1 MGDLLIFLS
10 VLFFFAAFLRDE
22 AVFTVLYI
30 FVGLYLAGRWWGG
43 LSLNSLRIERFFTR
57 RAFLGD
63 DVTVRLELKN
73 RGVLPLVWLRVQDS
87 LPAELSVAGSFKRVL
102 TLGPYGTSFFEY
114 TIQTRKRG
122 CYPVGP
128 FRAWSGD
135 LFGLTDE
142 QTAEGQP
149 EALVVYPRIY
159 PLPRFSLPSRSPLGT
174 MRTLQPIFEDP
185 SRIRSK
191 RPYTTGDSLRRID
204 WKASAAAGSLQVKQF
219 EPSIALE
226 TIIFLDLDPADYDM
240 HTFYDSFELGI
251 ILAASAAN
259 WVCAN
264 KQAVGLVTNGADP
277 LDLEENTPL
286 HFRPLPARKGQAH
299 LMRLLDILAR
309 VVAPERKSLP
319 FLDLLNREQVSLPWG
334 SSLLIITPQV
344 DEALFDLLFQAR
356 RSGFNASL
364 ILAGKSVESQKIRQQ
379 AAIFHIPFLHVT
391 SEAELTLGVR

>member
-1 MGDLLIFLS
+1 MNDLLIFLV
-10 VLFFFAAFLRDE
+10 VLFLLATFLRDE

-30 FVGLYLAGRWWGG
+30 FIGLYLAGRWWGG
-43 LSLNSLRIERFFTR
+43 RSLNSLQIERIFTR

-63 DVTVRLELKN
+63 DVNVRLELKN
-73 RGVLPLVWLRVQDS
+73 KGVLPLVWLRVQDS

-102 TLGPYGTSFFEY
+102 TLGPYGASFFEY

-135 LFGLTDE
+135 LFGLIDE
-142 QTAEGQP
+142 QNADGQP
-149 EALVVYPRIY
+149 ESLVVYPRIY

-174 MRTLQPIFEDP
+174 MRTIQPIFEDP

-219 EPSIALE
+219 EPSIALD
-226 TIIFLDLDPADYDM
+226 TMIFLDLDPADYDM

-259 WVCAN
+259 WVITN

-277 LDLEENTPL
+277 LDLEDGKAR
-286 HFRPLPARKGQAH
+286 HFGPLPAHKGQAH
-299 LMRLLDILAR
+299 LMRMLDILAR
-309 VVAPERKSLP
+309 VIAPGRKSMP
-319 FLDLLNREQVSLPWG
+319 FLDLLHHAQVSLPWG
-334 SSLLIITPQV
+334 STLLVITPQV
-344 DEALFDLLFQAR
+344 DEALFDQLFQAQ

-364 ILAGKSVESQKIRQQ
+364 ILAGKSVDSQKIRQQ
-379 AAIFHIPFLHVT
+379 AAIFHIPFLHVA
-391 SEAELTLGVR
+391 SEADLTMGGR